1 MVAVS
6 TATIEHERMNMNVQ
20 LCEYVQE
27 AKQMELRNNFNRM
40 SFSFNWKA
48 RNSSWQGM
56 RKEKAE

>member
-40 SFSFNWKA
+40 SFSFN
-48 RNSSWQGM
+48 
-56 RKEKAE
+56 